1 MSILLSI
8 PLILSMGVQKYTLPE
23 SKGQFAGVVSYNGLK
38 LHPRTEGVDE
48 WEWDYEVDNDT
59 IKFRRVF
66 ISLLDWEGD
75 NVVSLEFLKENNL

>member
-1 MSILLSI
+1 MTGISISLV
-8 PLILSMGVQKYTLPE
+8 LSMGVLSYPLPE
-23 SKGQFAGVVSYNGLK
+23 SGGQLVGIVSYNGFK

-59 IKFRRVF
+59 IKFSRVF

-75 NVVSLEFLKENNL
+75 NVVSLKFSKGD